1 MPNSRPKTPCVGLCS
16 TVFGDT
22 VCRGC
27 MRFVHEV
34 IDWNKYN
41 PEQKQIIWQRLDEHL
56 RVILP
61 QFVKIYDPRKIVAR
75 LQQQRI
81 IYDEKNLWRG
91 IYSLLRLHDKGFIVL
106 ADLGFQV
113 KPDYQWSL
121 VQQQLYQLAS
131 AYYQKDFTR
140 HLG

>member
-106 ADLGFQV
+106 EDVGFMV
-113 KPDYQWSL
+113 KDDYQWSL

-131 AYYQKDFTR
+131 AYYQKDFAR
-140 HLG
+140 HL

>member
-41 PEQKQIIWQRLDEHL
+41 PVQKQIIWQRLDEHL

-106 ADLGFQV
+106 EDVGFMV
-113 KPDYQWSL
+113 KEDYQWSL

-131 AYYQKDFTR
+131 AYYQKDFAR
-140 HLG
+140 HL

>member
-1 MPNSRPKTPCVGLCS
+1 MPDSRPKTPCVGLCS
-16 TVFGDT
+16 TVFGDS

-41 PEQKQIIWQRLDEHL
+41 AAQKQIIWQRLDEHL

-61 QFVKIYDPRKIVAR
+61 QFVKIYDPRKIVVH
-75 LQQQRI
+75 LQQQHI

-106 ADLGFQV
+106 DDVGFSMKENYHWTV
-113 KPDYQWSL
+113 

-140 HLG
+140 HL

>member
-1 MPNSRPKTPCVGLCS
+1 MPDSRPKTPCVGLCS

-61 QFVKIYDPRKIVAR
+61 QFVKIYDPRKIVVH
-75 LQQQRI
+75 LQQQHI

-106 ADLGFQV
+106 DDVGFSI
-113 KPDYQWSL
+113 KEDYHWTV

-140 HLG
+140 HL

>member
-91 IYSLLRLHDKGFIVL
+91 IYSLLRLHEKGFIVL

-121 VQQQLYQLAS
+121 IQQQLYQLAS
-131 AYYQKDFTR
+131 AYYQKDFAR
-140 HLG
+140 HL

>member
-1 MPNSRPKTPCVGLCS
+1 MPDSHPKTPCVGLCS
-16 TVFGDT
+16 TVFGDS

-41 PEQKQIIWQRLDEHL
+41 AAQKQIIWQRLDEHL

-61 QFVKIYDPRKIVAR
+61 QFVKIYDPRKIVAH
-75 LQQQRI
+75 LQQQHI

-91 IYSLLRLHDKGFIVL
+91 IYSLLRLHDKGFIVF
-106 ADLGFQV
+106 DDVGFSI
-113 KPDYQWSL
+113 KEDYHWTV

-140 HLG
+140 HL

>member
-75 LQQQRI
+75 LQQQHI

-106 ADLGFQV
+106 DDVGFSI
-113 KPDYQWSL
+113 KEDYHWTV

-140 HLG
+140 HL

>member
-106 ADLGFQV
+106 EDVGFMV
-113 KPDYQWSL
+113 KEDYQWSL
-121 VQQQLYQLAS
+121 IQQQLYQLAS
-131 AYYQKDFTR
+131 AYYQKDFAR
-140 HLG
+140 HL

>member
-1 MPNSRPKTPCVGLCS
+1 MPDSRPKTPCVGLCS

-41 PEQKQIIWQRLDEHL
+41 SAQKQIIWQRLDEHL

-61 QFVKIYDPRKIVAR
+61 QFVRIYDPRKIVTH
-75 LQQQRI
+75 LEQQRI

-106 ADLGFQV
+106 EDVGFMV
-113 KPDYQWSL
+113 KEDYQWSL

-131 AYYQKDFTR
+131 AYYQKDFAR
-140 HLG
+140 HL

>member
-1 MPNSRPKTPCVGLCS
+1 MPDSRPKTPCIGLCS

-41 PEQKQIIWQRLDEHL
+41 SAQQQIIWQRLDEHL

-61 QFVKIYDPRKIVAR
+61 QFVKIYDPHKIVAH
-75 LQQQRI
+75 LTQQHI
-81 IYDEKNLWRG
+81 VYDKKNLWRG

-106 ADLGFQV
+106 NDIGFTV
-113 KPDYQWSL
+113 KEEYQWAL
-121 VQQQLYQLAS
+121 IQQQLYQLAS
-131 AYYQKDFTR
+131 AYYEKDFAR
-140 HLG
+140 HL

>member
-1 MPNSRPKTPCVGLCS
+1 MPDSRPKTPCVGLCS

-106 ADLGFQV
+106 EDVGFMV
-113 KPDYQWSL
+113 KEDYQWSL

-131 AYYQKDFTR
+131 AYYQKDFAR
-140 HLG
+140 HL

>member
-106 ADLGFQV
+106 EDVGFMV
-113 KPDYQWSL
+113 KEDYQWSL
-121 VQQQLYQLAS
+121 
-131 AYYQKDFTR
+131 
-140 HLG
+140 

>member
-106 ADLGFQV
+106 EDVGFMV
-113 KPDYQWSL
+113 KEDYQWSL

-131 AYYQKDFTR
+131 AYYQKDFAR
-140 HLG
+140 HL

>member
-1 MPNSRPKTPCVGLCS
+1 MPDSRPKTPCVGLCS

-91 IYSLLRLHDKGFIVL
+91 IYSLLRLHEKGFIVL

-131 AYYQKDFTR
+131 AYYQKDFAR
-140 HLG
+140 HL

>member
-91 IYSLLRLHDKGFIVL
+91 IYSLLRLHEKGFIVL

-113 KPDYQWSL
+113 KPDYQWIL

-131 AYYQKDFTR
+131 AYYQKDFAR
-140 HLG
+140 HL

>member
-61 QFVKIYDPRKIVAR
+61 QFVKIYDPRKIVAH

-106 ADLGFQV
+106 EDVGFMV
-113 KPDYQWSL
+113 KEDYQWSL

-131 AYYQKDFTR
+131 AYYQKDFAR
-140 HLG
+140 HL

>member
-1 MPNSRPKTPCVGLCS
+1 MPDSRPKTPCVGLCS
-16 TVFGDT
+16 TVFGDS

-41 PEQKQIIWQRLDEHL
+41 AAQKQIIWQRLDEHL

-61 QFVKIYDPRKIVAR
+61 QFVKIYDPRKIVAH
-75 LQQQRI
+75 LQQQHI

-106 ADLGFQV
+106 DDVGFSI
-113 KPDYQWSL
+113 KEDYQWTV

-131 AYYQKDFTR
+131 AYYQKDFAR
-140 HLG
+140 HL

>member
-1 MPNSRPKTPCVGLCS
+1 MPDSRPKTPCVGLCS
-16 TVFGDT
+16 TVFGDS

-41 PEQKQIIWQRLDEHL
+41 AAQKQIIWQRLDEHL
-56 RVILP
+56 QVILP
-61 QFVKIYDPRKIVAR
+61 QFVKIYDPRKIVAH
-75 LQQQRI
+75 LQQQHI

-106 ADLGFQV
+106 DDVGFSI
-113 KPDYQWSL
+113 KEDYHWTV

-140 HLG
+140 HL

>member
-1 MPNSRPKTPCVGLCS
+1 MPDSRPKTPCVGLCS

-61 QFVKIYDPRKIVAR
+61 QFVKIYDPRKIVVH
-75 LQQQRI
+75 LQQQRNV
-81 IYDEKNLWRG
+81 YDEKNLWRG

-106 ADLGFQV
+106 NDIGFMV
-113 KPDYQWSL
+113 KEDYQWTL
-121 VQQQLYQLAS
+121 IQQQLYQLAS
-131 AYYQKDFTR
+131 AYYEKDFAR
-140 HLG
+140 HN

>member
-16 TVFGDT
+16 TVFGDS

-61 QFVKIYDPRKIVAR
+61 QFVKIYDPRKIVVH
-75 LQQQRI
+75 LQQQHI

-106 ADLGFQV
+106 EDVGFMV
-113 KPDYQWSL
+113 KDDYQWSL

-131 AYYQKDFTR
+131 AYYQKDFAR
-140 HLG
+140 HL

>member
-1 MPNSRPKTPCVGLCS
+1 MPDSRPKTPCVGLCS

-75 LQQQRI
+75 LQQQHI

-106 ADLGFQV
+106 DDVGFSI
-113 KPDYQWSL
+113 KEDYHWTV

-140 HLG
+140 HL

>member
-131 AYYQKDFTR
+131 AYYQKDF
-140 HLG
+140 

>member
-56 RVILP
+56 RIILP
-61 QFVKIYDPRKIVAR
+61 QFVKIYDPRKIVTH
-75 LQQQRI
+75 LQQQHI

-91 IYSLLRLHDKGFIVL
+91 IYSLLRLHDKGFIIL
-106 ADLGFQV
+106 DNLGFSI
-113 KPDYQWSL
+113 KEDYQWAV

-140 HLG
+140 HL

>member
-1 MPNSRPKTPCVGLCS
+1 MPDSRPKTPCVGLCS

-106 ADLGFQV
+106 EDVGFMV
-113 KPDYQWSL
+113 KEDYQWSL
-121 VQQQLYQLAS
+121 IQQQLYQLAS
-131 AYYQKDFTR
+131 AYYQKDFAR
-140 HLG
+140 HL

>member
-106 ADLGFQV
+106 TDLGFQV

-131 AYYQKDFTR
+131 AYYQKDFAR
-140 HLG
+140 HL

>member
-131 AYYQKDFTR
+131 AYYQKDFAR
-140 HLG
+140 HL

>member
-1 MPNSRPKTPCVGLCS
+1 MPDSRPKTPCVGLCS

-106 ADLGFQV
+106 EDVGFMV
-113 KPDYQWSL
+113 KDDYQWSL

-131 AYYQKDFTR
+131 AYYQKDFAR
-140 HLG
+140 HL

>member
-1 MPNSRPKTPCVGLCS
+1 MPDSRPKTPCVGLCS
-16 TVFGDT
+16 TVFGDS

-41 PEQKQIIWQRLDEHL
+41 AAQKQIIWQRLDEHL

-61 QFVKIYDPRKIVAR
+61 QFVKIYDPRKIVAH
-75 LQQQRI
+75 LQQQHI

-91 IYSLLRLHDKGFIVL
+91 IYSLLRLHDKGFIVF
-106 ADLGFQV
+106 DDVGFSI
-113 KPDYQWSL
+113 KEDYHWTV

-140 HLG
+140 HL

>member
-1 MPNSRPKTPCVGLCS
+1 MPDSRPKTPCVGLCS

-91 IYSLLRLHDKGFIVL
+91 IYSLLRLHEKGFIVL

-113 KPDYQWSL
+113 KPDYQWIL

-131 AYYQKDFTR
+131 AYYQKDFAR
-140 HLG
+140 HL